1 MEQHGRT
8 AAAAAHAYRPIL
20 KQLLQSEGLSDQV
33 LQELGSVR
41 PVVCSLSRMRRQQWK
56 QLDERHA
63 DLGLVIQPQA
73 RHAWS
78 SINTRSGV
86 RSLQR
91 SVLGECA
98 QVFQQLV
105 TLIRKRRGRSV
116 IFL

>member
-8 AAAAAHAYRPIL
+8 TAAAAHVYRPIL
-20 KQLLQSEGLSDQV
+20 KQLLQSKGLSDQV

-41 PVVCSLSRMRRQQWK
+41 PVVGSLSRMGRQQRE

-63 DLGLVIQPQA
+63 DLGLIIQPQA

-78 SINTRSGV
+78 SIHARSGV

-98 QVFQQLV
+98 QVLQ
-105 TLIRKRRGRSV
+105 
-116 IFL
+116 